1 MKKKKV
7 LAPADPVVV
16 ANLIVKKIA
25 SLLSEFTKKTRQ
37 VIVTVRV
44 NSSMTE
50 DGTLQQ
56 QVSIDYG
63 VPSVKRTVEQ
73 P

>member
-7 LAPADPVVV
+7 LVPADPVVV
-16 ANLIVKKIA
+16 ANLTVKKIA
-25 SLLSEFTKKTRQ
+25 LLLSEFTKKTRQ
-37 VIVTVRV
+37 VVVAVRV
-44 NSSMTE
+44 NSNIAQ

-56 QVSIDYG
+56 QVAIDYG

>member
-1 MKKKKV
+1 MKKKKI

-16 ANLIVKKIA
+16 ANLTVKRIA
-25 SLLSEFTKKTRQ
+25 SLLSDFTKKTRQ
-37 VIVTVRV
+37 VVVAVRV
-44 NSSMTE
+44 NSNIAQ

-56 QVSIDYG
+56 QVAIDYG